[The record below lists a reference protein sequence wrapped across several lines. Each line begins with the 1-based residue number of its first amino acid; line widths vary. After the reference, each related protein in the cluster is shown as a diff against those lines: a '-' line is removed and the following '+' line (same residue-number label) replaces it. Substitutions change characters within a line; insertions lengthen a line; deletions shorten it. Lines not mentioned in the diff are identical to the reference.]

1 MVFSVVSHKNED
13 DGRRGGK
20 TEPETENS
28 SAAERGGAE
37 NRAGENP
44 EAAAAFIDAVS
55 AVRRRIGREETKG

>member
-20 TEPETENS
+20 TETAKS
-28 SAAERGGAE
+28 SAAERGGTE
-37 NRAGENP
+37 KRTGENP